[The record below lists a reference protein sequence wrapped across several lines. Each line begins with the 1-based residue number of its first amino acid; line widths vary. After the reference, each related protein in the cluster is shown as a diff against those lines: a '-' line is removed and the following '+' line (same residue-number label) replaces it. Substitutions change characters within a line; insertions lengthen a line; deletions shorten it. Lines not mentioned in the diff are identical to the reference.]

1 MLNCKCEDCEII
13 SSKFVS
19 LNTTTCELS
28 NPMQH
33 PFAAFNLMSLQHHFW
48 SEQLSSTVCL
58 NALFNS

>member
-1 MLNCKCEDCEII
+1 MI